1 MHACH
6 PGPSR
11 NTTSR
16 DQAPSHLAGTQMAH
30 GTASR
35 KQVGQ
40 GPYSLP
46 PSPPCMTQH
55 RPPLRCRA
63 FLAGPTSPHSVQTEA
78 AGTRVEAV

>member
-1 MHACH
+1 MGRPGDGPCALRRARLCMHVVGGH
-6 PGPSR
+6 LTR

-46 PSPPCMTQH
+46 TAPLATMHDPAQAPSA
-55 RPPLRCRA
+55 L
-63 FLAGPTSPHSVQTEA
+63 
-78 AGTRVEAV
+78 